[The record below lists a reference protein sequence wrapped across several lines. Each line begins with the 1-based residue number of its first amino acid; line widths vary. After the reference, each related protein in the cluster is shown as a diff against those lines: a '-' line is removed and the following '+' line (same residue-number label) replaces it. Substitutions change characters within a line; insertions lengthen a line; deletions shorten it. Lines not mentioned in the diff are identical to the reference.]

1 MKYPFNYGDEGELS
15 AYEYSAFMDAMAR
28 ENRELFKSK
37 GPKNSIYSEAY
48 YEDSYIDDSY
58 EDSEDMEYEEEWE
71 L

>member
-1 MKYPFNYGDEGELS
+1 MKYPFDYGDEGELS

-37 GPKNSIYSEAY
+37 GSKSSIYSEADEEDGY
-48 YEDSYIDDSY
+48 NEDSD
-58 EDSEDMEYEEEWE
+58 EDSDDMGYEEEWE